1 MSHAALMPR
10 LYLFSALWS
19 ASLAAQAGEA
29 LPEVPAGTRIVV
41 GRGPADMIFSADG
54 KNLYVTENDDNTVAV
69 IDVSGARVLRRI
81 GGSSQPPAAE
91 DGCMDNFCRGKGAT
105 GIAVDRDQ
113 QRAYVSSWEINALT
127 AFDLG
132 NGQALWSTALQRFP
146 QTVLMTPDGTQAWT
160 FNLVANSISVVN
172 AATGAAMGEEIT
184 LEGGDARYLPFGR
197 PLAFAMARD
206 GRHVYAGSVHS
217 NSIDVFDVAERSR
230 SARIDS
236 EGTPHDLAV
245 DAETGN
251 VVALFSDGVVEYDGQ
266 KLAPLRA
273 YRFCGEMTTWN
284 IAVSADGRSMAL
296 TFPQQALALV
306 VDRNTG
312 LLTHVF
318 RTDDWPSTV
327 AFSPDSHR
335 LAVLNAGKTP
345 SVSLLDVHTA
355 MALEPLRSWLGELF
369 CQPDTENV
377 QWMR

>member
-10 LYLFSALWS
+10 LYFLSALWS
-19 ASLAAQAGEA
+19 VSSVALASEA
-29 LPEVPAGTRIVV
+29 LPEVPAGTRIPV
-41 GRGPADMIFSADG
+41 GRGPADMTFSADG
-54 KNLYVTENDDNTVAV
+54 KSLYVTENDDNTVAV

-81 GGSSQPPAAE
+81 GGASQSPAVE

-105 GIAVDRDQ
+105 GIVVDRAQ

-132 NGQALWSTALQRFP
+132 NGQVLWSTELQRFP
-146 QTVLMTPDGTQAWT
+146 QTVLMTPDGTQTWT

-172 AATGAAMGEEIT
+172 AANGAAMGEVIA

-217 NSIDVFDVAERSR
+217 NSIDVFDVAKRSR
-230 SARIDS
+230 SGRIES

-251 VVALFSDGVVEYDGQ
+251 LVALFSDGVVEYDGQ

-273 YRFCGEMTTWN
+273 YRFCGEKTTWN
-284 IAVSADGRSMAL
+284 IAVSADGRLMAL

-312 LLTHVF
+312 LMTHVF
-318 RTDDWPSTV
+318 RTDEWPSTAV
-327 AFSPDSHR
+327 FSPDSHR

-345 SVSLLDVHTA
+345 SVSLLDVDTV
-355 MALEPLRSWLGELF
+355 MALEPLRSLLGELF
-369 CQPDTENV
+369 CQPDMENM